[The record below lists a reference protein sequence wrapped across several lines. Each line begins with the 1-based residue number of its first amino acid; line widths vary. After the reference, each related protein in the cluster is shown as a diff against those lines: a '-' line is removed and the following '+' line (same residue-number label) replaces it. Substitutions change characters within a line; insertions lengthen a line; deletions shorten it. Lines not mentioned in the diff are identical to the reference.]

1 MDLPEHM
8 PLSDLKK
15 AIKEF
20 KLKETPKLSS
30 KKSVLADYA
39 MRVGILKTKASAP
52 EAVESAVPEVLKT
65 KSKKAE
71 VKKAEVKKADLPVVL
86 KAEVKKAEAKK
97 ADLPA
102 ALKAPEPKKT
112 EGKKKA
118 PFAEFMAAHKGKGL
132 SMSQLADA
140 YRKTKA

>member
-30 KKSVLADYA
+30 KKSVLAYYA

-65 KSKKAE
+65 KS
-71 VKKAEVKKADLPVVL
+71 KKAEVKKADLPVVL

>member
-1 MDLPEHM
+1 M

-30 KKSVLADYA
+30 KKSVLTDYA
-39 MRVGILKTKASAP
+39 MRVGILKTKGSLP
-52 EAVESAVPEVLKT
+52 EMVDTPPEVLKP
-65 KSKKAE
+65 KAKKPEA
-71 VKKAEVKKADLPVVL
+71 KKADPPVVL
-86 KAEVKKAEAKK
+86 KAEVKKPAAKK
-97 ADLPA
+97 AELPA
-102 ALKAPEPKKT
+102 VLKAPEPKSLEAKI
-112 EGKKKA
+112 EAKKKA

-140 YRKTKA
+140 YRKAKA

>member
-71 VKKAEVKKADLPVVL
+71 VQKADLPVVL

-112 EGKKKA
+112 EAKKKA